1 MIYTITFNPALDY
14 FVTVKE
20 FGIGKTNRT
29 SEEYMLPGGKGINV
43 SIVLSNLG
51 VESTALGFVAGFTG
65 DELVKRVKE
74 LGVRADFIS
83 LPEGQS
89 RMNVKLLNYEGTEIN
104 GMGPDITDTALE
116 LLFRKVDS
124 LRAGDTLVLAG
135 SIPGGLPQDIYMQIL
150 KRLDGKQVDAVV
162 DATGELLKQTL
173 VYHPFLIKPNL
184 DELGELFQ
192 VRLSTRQEV
201 VPYARK
207 LMEMGARNVLVS
219 LAGEGAVLLDETGTV
234 HECPAPKGILVN
246 GVGAGDSM
254 VAGFL
259 AGYAENTS
267 YEEAFYTSIAAG
279 SASAFSKHLATKEQ
293 IEELKSKL

>member
-89 RMNVKLLNYEGTEIN
+89 RMNVKLLNHEGTEIN